1 MKPSV
6 YLAGPISGESFD
18 AAEEWRLRIKRAL
31 SPDIDA
37 FSPLRAKVYLSQER
51 QLADSYE
58 NYPLSSKRGIFT
70 RDHFDS
76 KRCDLLF
83 VNMLGAKR
91 VSIGTVMEIA
101 WAHAY
106 DKPIVL
112 VMEQGNI
119 HEHAM
124 LNEAC
129 PFRVDTLDE
138 ALFVTRAI
146 LLP

>member
-18 AAEEWRLRIKRAL
+18 VAETWRAQVRHQL
-31 SPDIDA
+31 SPDIDC
-37 FSPLRAKVYLSQER
+37 FSPLRAKHYLKSEEK
-51 QLADSYE
+51 LGDSYE
-58 NYPLSSKRGIFT
+58 SYPLSSRRGIFA

-76 KRCDLLF
+76 KRCSLLF
-83 VNMLGAKR
+83 VNMLGAQR

-112 VMEQGNI
+112 VMEAGNI

-129 PFRVDTLDE
+129 PFRTDSLE
-138 ALFVTRAI
+138 EGIWLTRAI